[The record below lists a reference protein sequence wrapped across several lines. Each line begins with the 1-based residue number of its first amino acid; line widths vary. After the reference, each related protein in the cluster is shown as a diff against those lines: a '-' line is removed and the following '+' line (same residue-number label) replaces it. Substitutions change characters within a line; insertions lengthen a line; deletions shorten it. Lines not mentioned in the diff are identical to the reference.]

1 MASAMA
7 KDEAN
12 AKIEAEKL
20 AIENDE
26 DVTDKFQEN
35 VEQQEKINKQ
45 KLMELFLEESNKA
58 VMYAI
63 IEDKPIDDKLFMT
76 AVFLKLTYE

>member
-1 MASAMA
+1 MTRPEKSGLRKKKKKQIIRFEAFAMA

-26 DVTDKFQEN
+26 DVTDKFQKN
-35 VEQQEKINKQ
+35 VEQQEKIKKNK
-45 KLMELFLEESNKA
+45 N
-58 VMYAI
+58 
-63 IEDKPIDDKLFMT
+63 
-76 AVFLKLTYE
+76 